1 MNVKKPVPT
10 YVEMST
16 FLFPNKQSLQQ
27 EVLLKFLNKLLV
39 VNRKNPISCIENFY
53 IDRNKLNYNETINLF
68 LNNVNKLS
76 QYFNLVSDSGSK
88 LTVEMVIEKMV
99 NTCGY
104 TVFYMMKRKR
114 VHRSRYITVSI
125 LCIK

>member
-1 MNVKKPVPT
+1 MIMNV
-10 YVEMST
+10 EMTT

-39 VNRKNPISCIENFY
+39 VNCKNPISCIENFY
-53 IDRNKLNYNETINLF
+53 IDRNKLNYNESTNLF
-68 LNNVNKLS
+68 LNNFDKLA
-76 QYFNLVSDSGSK
+76 QYFDFDNLSE
-88 LTVEMVIEKMV
+88 LTVEMAVEKMV

-104 TVFYMMKRKR
+104 TVFYMIKRKR
-114 VHRSRYITVSI
+114 VHRGKYIIVSV